1 MKIPTKFV
9 KSLTEE
15 QRGRLQEI
23 MKSEASQRKRIRA
36 HAILLSDRRYS
47 IDQIA
52 DIYQIDRDRVSQWID
67 RWEKNKFDGLDDDP
81 RRGRPAKLSQK
92 EQQEEALLREDERTV
107 VDTMGVVKFF
117 YHEKSYHFL
126 HPQLE
131 EV

>member
-1 MKIPTKFV
+1 MKTPTKFV

-67 RWEKNKFDGLDDDP
+67 RWEKNNFKGLDDDP
-81 RRGRPAKLSQK
+81 RRGRPAKPSQK
-92 EQQEEALLREDERTV
+92 EQQEAALLHEDEGSAAGTIS
-107 VDTMGVVKFF
+107 VVKFF
-117 YHEKSYHFL
+117 YHEKSYHFR